1 MYVRPLN
8 VSTPEG
14 RRIEA
19 EIIRMQDQIQV
30 VVPFLEVVKKD
41 NPPFAKDGVIHFPVE
56 RKNYE
61 ETIIKLEKYLEDLFL
76 KGMADEDLHRSLRI
90 EPKSGRVK
98 AARLSRKARS
108 TKRKGSPAGLHF
120 GTRRGEPTESDRP
133 GNSDVEVAP
142 SSYSNFERQD
152 QDRD

>member
-1 MYVRPLN
+1 M
-8 VSTPEG
+8 
-14 RRIEA
+14 RIEV
-19 EIIRMQDQIQV
+19 D
-30 VVPFLEVVKKD
+30 FLDVVKKD
-41 NPPFAKDGVIHFPVE
+41 DPPFAEDGVIIFTVE
-56 RKNYE
+56 RKDYE

-108 TKRKGSPAGLHF
+108 TKRKRYSAGVHS
-120 GTRRGEPTESDRP
+120 GTRGREQAESDRP
-133 GNSDVEVAP
+133 GNSDAEVA
-142 SSYSNFERQD
+142 SSGYSNFERQD